1 MLPKA
6 GLAEQPVDEGVG
18 AKIGPNALIQTVRS
32 LRETVSDRQLMTI
45 LHQAK
50 QEYLLH
56 ETVTGMV
63 DERAFAELVA
73 ALAAQLGLA
82 QARQVLWRAG
92 ELTAGYLL
100 QHRIPQPF
108 QWLLRPLPNRLA
120 LKLLLLAI
128 SKHAWTFAGSGSFQ
142 YEVGQQARLTV
153 TSPIRPGE
161 AVCGFYGGTFAHL
174 IRVLI
179 DTQAQVETKVSAS
192 DGWARCIYLIQYR
205 AF

>member
-1 MLPKA
+1 MLPRA
-6 GLAEQPVDEGVG
+6 GLAEQPVDKGVG
-18 AKIGPNALIQTVRS
+18 AKIGPNALIQTVCA
-32 LRETVSDRQLMTI
+32 LRETISEQDIVAI
-45 LHQAK
+45 LRQAK
-50 QEYLLH
+50 QEYLLN

-63 DERAFAELVA
+63 DEGAFAELVA
-73 ALAAQLGLA
+73 ALVAQLGLA
-82 QARQVLWRAG
+82 QARQVLWRSG

-120 LKLLLLAI
+120 LKLLLWAI

-142 YEVGQQARLTV
+142 YEVSQQARLTV
-153 TSPIRPGE
+153 TSPIRPAE